1 MAITYIHRRF
11 ETKAEVLEAGFFKVA
26 HSGGSYITADFY
38 NPATKEYT
46 SQCVRDYDYEAY
58 VKDNDELYYMQ
69 IDEAAKRAYL
79 HEEGIILVGDFAE
92 VVKGRTI
99 EHGFI
104 GKVIAKKE
112 YKDRYGRFLANY
124 IYFEDGRK
132 INVDNCKLCG

>member
-1 MAITYIHRRF
+1 M
-11 ETKAEVLEAGFFKVA
+11 LEEGFKKIA
-26 HSGGSYITADFY
+26 QSGGSYVVATFY
-38 NPATKEYT
+38 NPLTKEVKT
-46 SQCVRDYDYEAY
+46 ECVRDYDYGDCSR
-58 VKDNDELYYMQ
+58 DNDELYFME
-69 IDEAAKRAYL
+69 IDEAALIAYQHDL
-79 HEEGIILVGDFAE
+79 GIILVGDFAE

-112 YKDRYGRFLANY
+112 YKDRYGRFLADY